1 MLTEIE
7 KVLPSEIEKRSFE
20 IIAEELGDK
29 QLIPGTESIVK
40 RCIHTS
46 ADFDYADNLIF
57 SENVVEKALKAIR
70 GGASIV
76 TDTQMGKAG
85 INKKCLAGYGGEVY
99 CFMSD
104 DDVAQAAK
112 RNKTTRAA
120 ASMDKAAKLGEQ
132 VIFAIG
138 NAPTALVRLYELIK
152 EEKIA
157 PELVIAVPVG
167 FVNVVQSKELILS
180 LENTPYIV
188 ARGRKGGS
196 NIAACI
202 CNALLYM
209 GDGGKKRMKKPYFPM
224 FVDLSGRQVTVVGGG
239 SVALRRSETLLYFGV
254 DIKVIA
260 PEIRSEFY
268 RLDSEGKLFCV
279 TENIRKGMQKEQIL

>member
-1 MLTEIE
+1 MVVGAEINLRQRAVVTQITIHAA
-7 KVLPSEIEKRSFE
+7 VLF
-20 IIAEELGDK
+20 A
-29 QLIPGTESIVK
+29 GTDVNLVV
-40 RCIHTS
+40 RCVI
-46 ADFDYADNLIF
+46 N
-57 SENVVEKALKAIR
+57 ALK
-70 GGASIV
+70 V
-76 TDTQMGKAG
+76 TDLAAVRPTAVGAVQMGKAG

-209 GDGGKKRMKKPYFPM
+209 GDGGKR
-224 FVDLSGRQVTVVGGG
+224 
-239 SVALRRSETLLYFGV
+239 E
-254 DIKVIA
+254 
-260 PEIRSEFY
+260 
-268 RLDSEGKLFCV
+268 
-279 TENIRKGMQKEQIL
+279 